1 MHDDHDIVIIV
12 YTHTSSMHSPYK
24 NLLFS
29 EQSFYRSVIVYVS
42 LGSSFLGLS
51 AIIIMK
57 ILEILKERRRKKE
70 KGSESESHSHA
81 RTNYGS
87 IQKGTIS

>member
-1 MHDDHDIVIIV
+1 MHDDYIDYCVIIIILIL
-12 YTHTSSMHSPYK
+12 YLTCAHIK
-24 NLLFS
+24 FS

-42 LGSSFLGLS
+42 LASSFLGLS

-57 ILEILKERRRKKE
+57 ILELLKDRRSKKC
-70 KGSESESHSHA
+70 KDSESESHSKA

-87 IQKGTIS
+87 IQKGR